1 MKTKR
6 ALWIG
11 IVLPLLSAGYPL
23 VADAGHE
30 GQAPAARDGI
40 VNRLEPNLVPVPT
53 TPSHGAVRVWTSG
66 GEGQLFYPGEN
77 VEVFFRTNRDAYVV
91 VVDID
96 TRGRARL
103 LFPTRSRDDGFV
115 EAGRTMALPG
125 RRAGYR
131 LMVTGPAGL
140 ERIVAFA
147 SDSPIADEWEDLL
160 ADDLGC
166 LGCAE
171 KPDFHGVRGSA
182 WSASLSIDTGN
193 ARIEL
198 ASAST
203 KPQIVRRDL
212 GPQLVPVP
220 ITSCFLD
227 RDETWF
233 RVARGPRHRW

>member
-1 MKTKR
+1 MNTNR
-6 ALWIG
+6 ALSIG
-11 IVLPLLSAGYPL
+11 IALSLLSAGYPL
-23 VADAGHE
+23 VADASQDR
-30 GQAPAARDGI
+30 QAPAGRDGI
-40 VNRLEPNLVPVPT
+40 VNRLEPQLVPVPT
-53 TPSHGAVRVWTSG
+53 APARGVVRVWTSG
-66 GEGQLFYPGEN
+66 GEGSVFYPGEN
-77 VEVFFRTNRDAYVV
+77 MEIFFRTNRDAFVV

-115 EAGRTMALPG
+115 EAGRTMTLPG

-131 LMVTGPAGL
+131 LMVTGPAGI

-147 SDSPIADEWEDLL
+147 SDLPIADEWEDLL

-171 KPDFHGVRGSA
+171 APDFHGRSGNA
-182 WSASLSIDTGN
+182 WSASLAIDGGS

-198 ASAST
+198 AGGSS
-203 KPQIVRRDL
+203 KPRIVRGDL
-212 GPQLVPVP
+212 DPQLVPVP
-220 ITSCFLD
+220 IAPYFLD

-233 RVARGPRHRW
+233 RVARGPRYRW